1 MKNQK
6 SIVIFAD
13 ERSELDSTVTDM
25 IREWILSGL
34 AEHGSVT
41 KLSMESRVP
50 TSRIYSMMRL
60 LGIDTPRAM
69 FHK

>member
-13 ERSELDSTVTDM
+13 ERSELDATVTTM

-41 KLSMESRVP
+41 KLSMASRVP
-50 TSRIYSMMRL
+50 TSRIYSIMRL
-60 LGIDTPRAM
+60 LGIDTPRSL
-69 FHK
+69 FHI

>member
-1 MKNQK
+1 MKHQK

-13 ERSELDSTVTDM
+13 ERSELDATVTAM

-34 AEHGSVT
+34 AEHSSVT
-41 KLSMESRVP
+41 KLSMASRVP

-60 LGIDTPRAM
+60 LGIDTPRTI
-69 FHK
+69 FQK

>member
-1 MKNQK
+1 MKHQK

-13 ERSELDSTVTDM
+13 ERSELDATVTMM

-41 KLSMESRVP
+41 KLSMASRVP

-60 LGIDTPRAM
+60 LGIETPRTI
-69 FHK
+69 FQK